1 MAKPAKKPEPAA
13 EQVFDVAI
21 SFLVADEKVASTIK
35 SKLCRPQR
43 VLLPA

>member
-21 SFLVADEKVASTIK
+21 SSLRAHEKVGK
-35 SKLCRPQR
+35 RHQVKDLRPQR